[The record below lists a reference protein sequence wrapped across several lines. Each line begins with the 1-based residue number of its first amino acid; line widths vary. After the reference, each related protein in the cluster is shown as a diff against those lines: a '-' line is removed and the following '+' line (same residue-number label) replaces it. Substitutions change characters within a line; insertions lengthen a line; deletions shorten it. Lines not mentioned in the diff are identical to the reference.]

1 MNYGLLSIQPRSGM
15 RGFTLIELIMTIVV
29 VGIAALPISITLAK
43 QVQSVFVSQDYTTA
57 LNLARLDMEQVLN
70 TAYASVSSASF
81 SNYQGY
87 AYDLS
92 RAVTYVQGNAGTPE
106 SLKLVSISVTRAG
119 SVTALITLKS
129 YIAKN
134 VTLGL

>member
-1 MNYGLLSIQPRSGM
+1 MMRLLKLFRKKRS
-15 RGFTLIELIMTIVV
+15 FTLIELIMAIVV
-29 VGIAALPISITLAK
+29 VGIVALPISITLAK
-43 QVQSVFVSQDYTTA
+43 HVQSVFVSGDYTTA

-70 TAYASVSSASF
+70 TSYANINSASF

-87 AYDLS
+87 TYDLN
-92 RAVTYVQGNAGTPE
+92 RTITYAQGSSGTTE
-106 SLKLVSISVTRAG
+106 SLKLVNISVTKTG
-119 SVTALITLKS
+119 SGTALVTLKT

>member
-1 MNYGLLSIQPRSGM
+1 MA
-15 RGFTLIELIMTIVV
+15 IVV
-29 VGIAALPISITLAK
+29 IGIVALPISITLAK
-43 QVQSVFVSQDYTTA
+43 HVQSVFVSGDYTAA

-70 TAYASVSSASF
+70 TDYASINSASF

-92 RAVTYVQGNAGTPE
+92 RTVTYAQGSSGTTE
-106 SLKLVSISVTRAG
+106 SLKLVSISLTKAG
-119 SVTALITLKS
+119 SGTVLVTLKT

-134 VTLGL
+134 ITLGL